1 MLYVRGRVPKSL
13 HSLAARSSVENL
25 SPFSVD
31 LAAYRRVNFRI
42 YTDDRYIYIY
52 LDRSSRE
59 TSDKITR
66 WRYRSWIASISFFF
80 LSFFLFFRET
90 FLAVRGR
97 RYLNE
102 KGTIERRASVPKM
115 RG

>member
-59 TSDKITR
+59 TSDKIKR

-80 LSFFLFFRET
+80 LSFFLFFSRDI
-90 FLAVRGR
+90 FSG
-97 RYLNE
+97 
-102 KGTIERRASVPKM
+102 
-115 RG
+115 